1 MASAILAA
9 RARKVT
15 AAYTMMK
22 AKLNPTAVLDDPAI
36 AASRLVTV
44 EEVKKILS
52 CGTTH
57 VYDLINQGRLKSFK
71 DGSNRRVYLYSVLK
85 YLNGA

>member
-1 MASAILAA
+1 MLKRAA
-9 RARKVT
+9 D
-15 AAYTMMK
+15 
-22 AKLNPTAVLDDPAI
+22 PTSILDDPAI
-36 AASRLVTV
+36 AASRLITV

-71 DGSNRRVYLYSVLK
+71 DGSNRRVYLYSVLR
-85 YLNGA
+85 YFNGGA